1 MTYESLCHIWLDP
14 GGGVAEAEIDGGGFV
29 NRLRPYNPSVLI
41 ISMLYLNFSKLFLG
55 SKKLSSNGT

>member
-1 MTYESLCHIWLDP
+1 
-14 GGGVAEAEIDGGGFV
+14 VAEAEIDGGGFV